1 MKLVLKLVAAAVVF
15 VLAGCAGQDVVDS
28 DSPQPET
35 VTDTMIEDNQTEDSR
50 AEDTAAEDTAAEDTA
65 AEDTAA
71 DAEVIVL
78 DAEGIAGF
86 ETGAGAPV
94 AASGSIS
101 LATGGAD
108 TGRLIPASSDP
119 SVTLYLTRDGSV
131 PSVYLT
137 RDGSVPSVANNWGGP
152 VNPANP
158 PLITRQ
164 LEGTGTYRVVAERE
178 GIYSEVVMVFVTWQH
193 EESPSVV
200 LPTFEVAGRS
210 VSGSVELGVSDGS
223 DEDLRLYI
231 GSNYVAAT
239 LYISR
244 DGSDPTPENYWQS
257 QIADGTYLFSAE
269 PTAASYRVI
278 AVWQSVV
285 SPVAALDV
293 AWVE

>member
-1 MKLVLKLVAAAVVF
+1 MKLVLKLVAAGVVF

-28 DSPQPET
+28 DSPQPEAAAE
-35 VTDTMIEDNQTEDSR
+35 DTSIEDNQTEDSR
-50 AEDTAAEDTAAEDTA
+50 AE
-65 AEDTAA
+65 
-71 DAEVIVL
+71 AEVIVL

-86 ETGAGAPV
+86 ETGTGAAV

-119 SVTLYLTRDGSV
+119 SVTL
-131 PSVYLT
+131 YLT

>member
-1 MKLVLKLVAAAVVF
+1 MKLVLKLVAAGVVF

-28 DSPQPET
+28 DSPQPEAAAE
-35 VTDTMIEDNQTEDSR
+35 DTSIEDNQTEDSR
-50 AEDTAAEDTAAEDTA
+50 AE
-65 AEDTAA
+65 
-71 DAEVIVL
+71 AEVIVL
-78 DAEGIAGF
+78 D
-86 ETGAGAPV
+86 
-94 AASGSIS
+94 SGSIS

-131 PSVYLT
+131 PSV
-137 RDGSVPSVANNWGGP
+137 ANNWGGP
-152 VNPANP
+152 VDPANP

-164 LEGTGTYRVVAERE
+164 LQGTGTYRVVAEKD

-193 EESPSVV
+193 EESPAVV

-210 VSGSVELGVSDGS
+210 VSGSLELGVSDGS

-244 DGSDPTPENYWQS
+244 DGSDPTPEKYWQS